1 MSEKIKVT
9 PMAISHWEN
18 DISEPKRTNLRAL
31 ISLFD
36 ISLEWL
42 LFGAEKANVI
52 VGTDNCISI
61 PFITTSKK

>member
-1 MSEKIKVT
+1 
-9 PMAISHWEN
+9 MAISHWEN

-42 LFGAEKANVI
+42 LFGAEK
-52 VGTDNCISI
+52 G
-61 PFITTSKK
+61 